1 MLGQGVSQLQKAL
14 NAKADT
20 IQREFI
26 TISERLTVLTRK
38 IVESEGE
45 ERDAFIAEQEQL
57 RERRALIAEDV
68 NVWRD
73 RAKDLIVQAGE
84 DALRAY
90 LSDLAGTTEGEE
102 AVQAAIKHLQFL
114 MNATEAELAELYRPK
129 EDDKPLTQVGRLLQ
143 RARKEYDLR
152 EPDPSHRN
160 RAAAEFAN
168 RPGLAQDDA
177 ALAEI
182 EEAVFDS
189 DKFVRELVMLTII
202 NLHRFR
208 ALRLADLDAAYQSV
222 VRLTRVNH
230 PQVIASLVA
239 VVENTRSGFVT
250 KPGQS
255 EAVEENNSRLR
266 VLALKRLIEWHTPEA
281 RRAVEARQMDRD
293 QDVSYLASKAMEAF
307 PGEWKGPIRGTGI
320 LM

>member
-26 TISERLTVLTRK
+26 TISERLTVLARK
-38 IVESEGE
+38 IVETEGD
-45 ERDAFIAEQEQL
+45 ERAAFIAEQDQL
-57 RERRALIAEDV
+57 RERRAAIAEEV

-73 RAKDLIVQAGE
+73 RAKDVMVQAGE
-84 DALRAY
+84 DALQVY
-90 LSDLAGTTEGEE
+90 LKDLAEKTPGEE
-102 AVQAAIKHLQFL
+102 AVQAAIKHVIFL
-114 MNATEAELAELYRPK
+114 MTATEAELAAFYAPK
-129 EDDKPLTQVGRLLQ
+129 EDDKPLTQVGRLLE
-143 RARKEYDLR
+143 RARKEWDLR
-152 EPDPSHRN
+152 QPDPAARN
-160 RAAAEFAN
+160 RAASEFAN
-168 RPGLAQDDA
+168 RAGMAQDEA
-177 ALAEI
+177 SLSEI
-182 EEAVFDS
+182 EEALFDP
-189 DKFVRELVMLTII
+189 DKFVREIVVLTII

-208 ALRLADLDAAYQSV
+208 ALRLADLDAAYHSV

-239 VVENTRSGFVT
+239 VVENTRTGFIT

-255 EAVEENNSRLR
+255 EAIEESNSRLR
-266 VLALKRLIEWHTPEA
+266 VAALKRLIEWHTAEA
-281 RRAVEARQMDRD
+281 RRAVEARQLDRD
-293 QDVSYLASKAMEAF
+293 PDVSYLAKRAMEAF